1 MKRVRA
7 LYQMDGGGL
16 VEVLISPAKIL
27 FPVATGS
34 AAEKFVG
41 GKASGSRRSSTGI
54 QCRGLVARTSDT
66 PQELFLPVFR
76 PQDWQGFV
84 LGHQVSYEGK
94 QWTVY
99 KKVPERL
106 I

>member
-1 MKRVRA
+1 MQRV
-7 LYQMDGGGL
+7 LYQLDDGGL
-16 VEVLISPAKIL
+16 VGVRVSPDKIL

-34 AAEKFVG
+34 AVEKSAR